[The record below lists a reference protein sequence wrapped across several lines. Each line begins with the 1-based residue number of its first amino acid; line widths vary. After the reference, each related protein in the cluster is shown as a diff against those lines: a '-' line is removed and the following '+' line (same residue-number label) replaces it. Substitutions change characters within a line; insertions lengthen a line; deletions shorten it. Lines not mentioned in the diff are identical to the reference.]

1 MLDSKSFTS
10 LEQLHELLK
19 SLNERLTF
27 IEKFVLPSRV
37 TKEELFS
44 STSEIR
50 IASIADTGRL
60 RRDLD
65 LLREQMATKQELEK
79 FRRELPKG
87 RAAEKRVNRIAE

>member
-1 MLDSKSFTS
+1 MLDSKSLTS
-10 LEQLHELLK
+10 LEQLHQLLK

-27 IEKFVLPSRV
+27 IERVVLPSRV

-60 RRDLD
+60 RRDVD
-65 LLREQMATKQELEK
+65 LLREQMATKADIEK
-79 FRRELPKG
+79 LRREAPRG
-87 RAAEKRVNRIAE
+87 RVR